1 MEEVEFVIVTGISGA
16 GKSEAIKV
24 FEDMGF
30 FCIDNLPTVLL
41 SKLAELFNQT
51 VGGIDKIALVIDARG
66 RELLD
71 GLFEELAALED
82 LGFNY
87 KILFLEAEDETLITR
102 YKKTRRR
109 HPLAPEGR
117 ISEAIE
123 KERDILQ
130 EIKGNA
136 DKIIDTTDLDLKDF
150 QSEIK
155 NNFINASIKKQMS
168 ITILSFGFKHGMPK
182 DADLMFDVRF
192 LPNPHYVDSLQKLT
206 GLNEAVQKYVLKW
219 PLTKKFKNKLFE
231 MINFLLPHYINEGKT
246 HLTIAIGCTGGQ
258 HRSVTLV
265 EKLKE
270 SLSNDYNILVEHR
283 DIEK

>member
-1 MEEVEFVIVTGISGA
+1 MKETEFVIVTGVSGA

-30 FCIDNLPTVLL
+30 FCIDNLPTTLL
-41 SKLAELFNQT
+41 SKLAELFKQT
-51 VGGIDKIALVIDARG
+51 EGGIDKIALVIDSRG
-66 RELLD
+66 RELFD
-71 GLFEELAALED
+71 SLFSELAALEEMKI
-82 LGFNY
+82 NY
-87 KILFLEAEDETLITR
+87 RILFLEAKDETLINR

-123 KERDILQ
+123 KEREILQ

-136 DKIIDTTDLDLKDF
+136 DRIIDTTNLDLKEF
-150 QSEIK
+150 KSEIK
-155 NNFINASIKKQMS
+155 NKFINASIKKQMT

-192 LPNPHYVDSLQKLT
+192 LPNPHYVDSLRELT
-206 GLNEAVQKYVLKW
+206 GLNESVQEYVLRW
-219 PLTKKFKNKLFE
+219 PLTKKFKKKLFD
-231 MINFLLPHYINEGKT
+231 MIEFLLPNYINEGKT

-265 EKLKE
+265 EKMKE
-270 SLSNDYNILVEHR
+270 KLAERYNILVEHR
-283 DIEK
+283 DI

>member
-71 GLFEELAALED
+71 SLFEELAALEE

-87 KILFLEAEDETLITR
+87 KILFLEAEDEALITR

-155 NNFINASIKKQMS
+155 NNFINGSIKKQMS

-231 MINFLLPHYINEGKT
+231 MIDFLLPHYINEGKT

-265 EKLKE
+265 GKLKE

>member
-1 MEEVEFVIVTGISGA
+1 MKVAEFVIVTGVSGA

-30 FCIDNLPTVLL
+30 FCIDNLPTTLL
-41 SKLAELFNQT
+41 SKLAELFKQT
-51 VGGIDKIALVIDARG
+51 EGGIDKIALVIDARG
-66 RELLD
+66 RELFD
-71 GLFEELAALED
+71 SLFEELATLEE
-82 LGFNY
+82 LGINY
-87 KILFLEAEDETLITR
+87 RILFLEADDETLINR

-123 KERDILQ
+123 KEREILQ

-136 DKIIDTTDLDLKDF
+136 DKIIDTTNLNLKEF
-150 QSEIK
+150 KSEMKNKFINVSIK
-155 NNFINASIKKQMS
+155 NQMT
-168 ITILSFGFKHGMPK
+168 ITILSFGFKHGLPK

-192 LPNPHYVDSLQKLT
+192 LANPHYIDSLRELT
-206 GLNEAVQKYVLKW
+206 GLNEAVQEYVLRW
-219 PLTKKFKNKLFE
+219 PLTKKFKEKLFD
-231 MINFLLPHYINEGKT
+231 MIEFLLPNYINEGKT

-265 EKLKE
+265 EKIKE
-270 SLSNDYNILVEHR
+270 KLANRYNILVEHR
-283 DIEK
+283 DI

>member
-1 MEEVEFVIVTGISGA
+1 MKAAEFVIVTGVSGA

-30 FCIDNLPTVLL
+30 FCIDNLPTTLL
-41 SKLAELFNQT
+41 SKLAELFKQT
-51 VGGIDKIALVIDARG
+51 EGGIDKIALVIDARG
-66 RELLD
+66 RELFD
-71 GLFEELAALED
+71 SLFEELATLEE
-82 LGFNY
+82 LGINY
-87 KILFLEAEDETLITR
+87 RILFLEADDETLINR

-123 KERDILQ
+123 KEREILQ

-136 DKIIDTTDLDLKDF
+136 DKIIDTTNLNLKEF
-150 QSEIK
+150 KSEMKNKFINVSIK
-155 NNFINASIKKQMS
+155 NQMT
-168 ITILSFGFKHGMPK
+168 ITILSFGFKHGLPK

-192 LPNPHYVDSLQKLT
+192 LANPHYIDSLRELT
-206 GLNEAVQKYVLKW
+206 GLNEAVQEYVLRW
-219 PLTKKFKNKLFE
+219 PLTKKFKEKLFD
-231 MINFLLPHYINEGKT
+231 MIEFLLPNYINEGKT

-265 EKLKE
+265 EKIKE
-270 SLSNDYNILVEHR
+270 KLANRYNILVEHR
-283 DIEK
+283 DI